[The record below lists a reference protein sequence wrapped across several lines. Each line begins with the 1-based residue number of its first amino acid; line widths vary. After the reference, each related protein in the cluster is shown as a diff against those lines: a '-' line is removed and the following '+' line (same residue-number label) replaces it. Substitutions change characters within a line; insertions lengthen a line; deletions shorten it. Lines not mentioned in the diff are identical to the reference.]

1 MPHQKSF
8 FQSIMDALKRLVD
21 SLCSLF
27 LTGLFGILPITLTI
41 AVFTLTLRVL
51 QNWLEPLKRL
61 NIPFLNTIPYSEVL
75 LAIAIIF
82 IVGIVYNTFIIRPL
96 IHAIENLFFKIPLI
110 RPVYSGIKKLVD
122 AFSFQDK
129 ASFSKV
135 VMVEF
140 PRPGVYSVGFLAN
153 ELDAKISPDKSKK
166 FYSIF
171 IPTTPNPTSGFLV
184 LLPEEQISVVDIT
197 RQEAMAMIISGGI
210 IQPETDKEK

>member
-1 MPHQKSF
+1 MSHHKSTMQF
-8 FQSIMDALKRLVD
+8 ILNSFKHIIDT
-21 SLCSLF
+21 LCSLF

-51 QNWLEPLKRL
+51 QSWLEPLKRFGL
-61 NIPFLNTIPYSEVL
+61 PFIGTVPYSEL
-75 LAIAIIF
+75 FLAIAIIF
-82 IVGIVYNTFIIRPL
+82 IAGTLYNMFILRPL
-96 IHAIENLFFKIPLI
+96 IHAVENLFFKIPLI

-129 ASFSKV
+129 VSFSKV

-140 PRPGVYSVGFLAN
+140 PRTGIYSIGFLAN
-153 ELDAKISPDKSKK
+153 ELDEKISPDTSKK
-166 FYSIF
+166 YYSIF

-184 LLPEEQISVVDIT
+184 LLPEDQITIINIT

-210 IQPETDKEK
+210 IQPDTDK